1 MFDIGWTE
9 LVVLGLVILIVLGP
23 SEIPTVLRWIG
34 RITGQIRRVALEF
47 QRNLASMDHL
57 TSGDPFADS
66 HPPKNRSDGPKAG
79 SGQRTV
85 APPKSETDQT
95 PLEGDLFA
103 SMPDISDALSDP
115 ISGSEKRSASRSG
128 KGPKKTSRVASKVK
142 NEGS

>member
-57 TSGDPFADS
+57 TSGDPLADS
-66 HPPKNRSDGPKAG
+66 RPPQNRSDGPAAG
-79 SGQRTV
+79 SGQRK
-85 APPKSETDQT
+85 APSPTSETDQS
-95 PLEGDLFA
+95 PLEADLFT
-103 SMPDISDALSDP
+103 SMSDISDALSDP
-115 ISGSEKRSASRSG
+115 ISDAEKRSASLSG
-128 KGPKKTSRVASKVK
+128 EGPKKTSRVASKVK